1 VYSEGARLTGAL
13 VLPVLKVGVEAL
25 VFGRTGA
32 GYVGD
37 VFRAGAV
44 YPGEVFFTAYGFRL
58 EPGGYLYEWDETPF
72 NPDVF
77 RMGLTATG
85 LPPEVPA
92 TGVDTLFPP
101 GLPWYP
107 PAWDGW

>member
-1 VYSEGARLTGAL
+1 MYSEGARLTGAL

-44 YPGEVFFTAYGFRL
+44 YPGEVFFTVYGFRL
-58 EPGGYLYEWDETPF
+58 EPGGLLYEWDEIPLNSDLF
-72 NPDVF
+72 SL
-77 RMGLTATG
+77 GLTATG
-85 LPPEVPA
+85 LPPEVPT
-92 TGVDTLFPP
+92 TGMDTLFPSWF
-101 GLPWYP
+101 PW
-107 PAWDGW
+107 